1 MVGLNIQGIPFN
13 NTQSALMQ
21 LKSSGFIDIQTRSIV
36 VDFVMFNSYT
46 NMFTMITFISL
57 FEPNGLLTT
66 SIKLYNLKRY
76 YYVGLYGAFRLLCEA
91 LFFLLLLLYI
101 ILKINEVRGEINQ
114 GRKALEKKQ
123 LKEARRNT
131 LFISDTQKKKNGFL
145 HYCQFLAIGLKQH
158 YSNAWNWIDTGF
170 LTLSTIAICI
180 WSSIMYQHMTRISP
194 LSLTELNDVTKNEIF
209 FVIAFRME
217 VYV

>member
-1 MVGLNIQGIPFN
+1 
-13 NTQSALMQ
+13 MQ

-101 ILKINEVRGEINQ
+101 ILKINEVRGEIN
-114 GRKALEKKQ
+114 
-123 LKEARRNT
+123 
-131 LFISDTQKKKNGFL
+131 
-145 HYCQFLAIGLKQH
+145 
-158 YSNAWNWIDTGF
+158 
-170 LTLSTIAICI
+170 
-180 WSSIMYQHMTRISP
+180 
-194 LSLTELNDVTKNEIF
+194 
-209 FVIAFRME
+209 
-217 VYV
+217 